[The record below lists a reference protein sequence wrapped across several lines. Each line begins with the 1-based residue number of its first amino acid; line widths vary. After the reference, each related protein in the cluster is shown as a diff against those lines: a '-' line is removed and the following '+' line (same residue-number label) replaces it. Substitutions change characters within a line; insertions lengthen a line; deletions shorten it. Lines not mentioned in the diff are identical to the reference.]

1 MTPAGRL
8 GAFITKVKRGSIAD
22 SVGHLQAG
30 KYIIALRVCFLY
42 TRNALFMYFYIHVHL
57 FLLRV

>member
-22 SVGHLQAG
+22 VVGQLKSGEINLLFEIISQSV
-30 KYIIALRVCFLY
+30 I
-42 TRNALFMYFYIHVHL
+42 
-57 FLLRV
+57 

>member
-22 SVGHLQAG
+22 VVGHLQAG
-30 KYIIALRVCFLY
+30 RSLY
-42 TRNALFMYFYIHVHL
+42 FVLCTQDIQTFEKSSLYYL
-57 FLLRV
+57 S